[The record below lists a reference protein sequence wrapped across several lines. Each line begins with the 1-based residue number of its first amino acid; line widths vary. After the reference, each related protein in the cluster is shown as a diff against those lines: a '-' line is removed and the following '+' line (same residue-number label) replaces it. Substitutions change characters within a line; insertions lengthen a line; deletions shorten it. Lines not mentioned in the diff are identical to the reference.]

1 MIPGVDLTRAGS
13 SGRLISW
20 GTRVELDWFS
30 GVAKKHVTF
39 FQASTRLHRDD
50 YDDAYGLD
58 PITRA
63 CLSFTHVLPSFSAA
77 ASFSISSGERP
88 SNGS

>member
-13 SGRLISW
+13 SDLSGERESSW
-20 GTRVELDWFS
+20 PGSLTE
-30 GVAKKHVTF
+30 AKKHVTF
-39 FQASTRLHRDD
+39 FSSEHRLHRDD
-50 YDDAYGLD
+50 DDDAYGLA

-63 CLSFTHVLPSFSAA
+63 CLSFTHVLPSSLSAA